1 MTVLWLLLFFV
12 SACLILLLPT
22 LWVREIYNHYRGSRA
37 VTCPET
43 HRQVAVRFAALHAAV
58 RGLSSTKP
66 DLRLADCTRWPQRA
80 RCGQECIPEALHTA
94 PYTQGEAGFPKAK
107 KIYHLPVLAAAVA
120 AWVLGMVWHSEYLF
134 RERWM
139 HALGLSDPTLRQIAE
154 WWTPHLI
161 SVAVL
166 LLFAYGVSWLLAYSR
181 LTGVWA
187 GILASLLLWV
197 SVAAAALLSTSVA
210 GISTDLLKME
220 TAYTF
225 LASIVIGAI
234 VGGLSGRLVEEA
246 FEAKGGPA
254 VPLV

>member
-1 MTVLWLLLFFV
+1 MLLFWLLLFFL

-37 VTCPET
+37 VICPET

-58 RGLSSTKP
+58 TGLSATKS

-80 RCGQECIPEALHTA
+80 RCGQECIPEALQTV
-94 PYTQGEAGFPKAK
+94 PYTQGEAAPPKAK
-107 KIYHLPVLAAAVA
+107 KIYHLPVLAGAAA
-120 AWVLGMVWHSEYLF
+120 AWVLGMVFHSEYLF

-139 HALGLSDPTLRQIAE
+139 HALGLTDPTLRQMAE

-161 SVAVL
+161 SAAML
-166 LLFAYGVSWLLAYSR
+166 LLFAYGVAWLLAYSR
-181 LTGVWA
+181 LRGA
-187 GILASLLLWV
+187 GPGIFASLLLWL

-220 TAYTF
+220 TAYAF

-234 VGGLSGRLVEEA
+234 VGRLSGRMVEEA
-246 FEAKGGPA
+246 FEAKGEAGS
-254 VPLV
+254 VSD